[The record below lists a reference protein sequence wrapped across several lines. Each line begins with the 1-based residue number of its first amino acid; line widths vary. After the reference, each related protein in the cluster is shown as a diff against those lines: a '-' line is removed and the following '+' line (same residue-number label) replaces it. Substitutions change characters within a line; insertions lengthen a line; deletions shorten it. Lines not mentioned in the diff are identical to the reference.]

1 MLKPYYIELP
11 RGGGAA
17 NRLFPYFPVFTE
29 INDFHPKIGDRLTFP
44 SHRSSIGGSW
54 LL

>member
-1 MLKPYYIELP
+1 MLKPYYIAHPSRESQP
-11 RGGGAA
+11 R
-17 NRLFPYFPVFTE
+17 RTFPDFVIKTG
-29 INDFHPKIGDRLTFP
+29 INDFDPKIGDRLTFP